1 MLSRVDELRPK
12 YWEIE
17 WAFDSVADARWI
29 RFHREG
35 FSALPEEVDP
45 GGGVLLPTGRGAR
58 KREQIKFLVNAAGAF
73 LCKKVDGGV
82 LVDMC
87 GGCGHVG
94 LVLAAL
100 FPQWEVVIADMNPK
114 ALAVA
119 AKRASDAGLSNVQ
132 TWEGRIDEFD
142 QPFDFCTALHAC
154 GIASDIAIAK
164 AIEARAPVVCAPC
177 CVGKLTSALEV
188 NEITSLYLSR
198 FLLRDRGDGAFD
210 DAAAWLPRSRAFRA
224 SLNKEQY
231 AAIAKAADFGDQSP
245 SGGVGSWRRAA
256 KSFTE
261 MDRVNWI
268 AEHDY
273 DCRLV
278 KLEPLTSTPKNDV
291 LIAWPS
297 EECDGMSLDFA
308 RIHRPMDLELY
319 ESQGPLGDFPSW
331 LVEEISSKL
340 RGLEGELTLDQ
351 YKGSRERKVPCK
363 YSHSASVKAR
373 IERKSYVLN
382 PFGGLRTARNRPQLV
397 HVLAGQMGYQH
408 RSKGTGAGRRV
419 TVCRPANGPDSSR
432 RLDEAH
438 N

>member
-1 MLSRVDELRPK
+1 MAIPAAGEKLVKMLSRVDELRPK
-12 YWEIE
+12 YWEME
-17 WAFDSVADARWI
+17 GTVDSVEDVPWV

-45 GGGVLLPTGRGAR
+45 GCGVLLPTGRGAR
-58 KREQIKFLVNAAGAF
+58 KREQINFLVNAAGAF
-73 LCKKVDGGV
+73 LCKQVGGGI

-142 QPFDFCTALHAC
+142 QPFDFCIALHAC
-154 GIASDIAIAK
+154 GMASDIAIAK

-177 CVGKLTSALEV
+177 CVGKVTSALEV
-188 NEITSLYLSR
+188 NEFTSSYLSR
-198 FLLRDRGDGAFD
+198 FLLRDRVDGALD
-210 DAAAWLPRSRAFRA
+210 DAAWLPRSRAFRA
-224 SLNKEQY
+224 NLNKEQY
-231 AAIAKAADFGDQSP
+231 ATLAKAADFGDQSP
-245 SGGVGSWRRAA
+245 SAGVGSWRRAA

-261 MDRVNWI
+261 MDRIYWI
-268 AEHDY
+268 AEHQY

-291 LIAWPS
+291 LIAWPKEQSS
-297 EECDGMSLDFA
+297 EVHLDFA
-308 RIHRPMDLELY
+308 RAHGPMDLELY

-351 YKGSRERKVPCK
+351 YKGSRERK
-363 YSHSASVKAR
+363 
-373 IERKSYVLN
+373 
-382 PFGGLRTARNRPQLV
+382 LV
-397 HVLAGQMGYQH
+397 HVLAGQMGYKH
-408 RSKGTGAGRRV
+408 RSTGTGARRTV
-419 TVCRPANGPDSSR
+419 TVSPVANDPDSS
-432 RLDEAH
+432 
-438 N
+438 